1 MIESISDFYKRIQ
14 NSPAISGYSKEKEYF
29 DVQPSQCRF
38 GKTSFSYRDFYK
50 VGLIMDT
57 GKLYYGDKWILVDRP
72 AILFSNPL
80 IPYAW
85 EAISGNKNNE
95 RGCFCIF
102 NEAFTQAEEKN
113 NSLADTP
120 LFDISKERIY
130 FLNKECLKSIQ
141 DIFKKMQIELDSG
154 YSQKLDIMRCYLHLL
169 VHEAMKMQQTSR
181 YIPHKN
187 AAQRIVEL
195 FLTLLDRQFPVEIP
209 QRNLV
214 LKTAT
219 DYANRLSV
227 HVNHLNRVVKAST
240 GRTTTELITNRII
253 QEGVTLLRHTAY
265 SIAEIAFGL
274 GFEEPSSFSNFIK
287 KHTGIS
293 PSEHRAKQDINHLL
307 SAGNGLLGTNINQEY
322 FGVDKRVV

>member
-1 MIESISDFYKRIQ
+1 MTESISDFYKRIQ

-50 VGLIMDT
+50 VGLVMDT
-57 GKLYYGDKWILVDRP
+57 GKLYFADKWILVDRP

-85 EAISGNKNNE
+85 EAISPGKE
-95 RGCFCIF
+95 EGCFCIF
-102 NEAFTQAEEKN
+102 NEAFTNAEEKN
-113 NSLADTP
+113 SSLADTP
-120 LFDISKERIY
+120 LFDTLKERIY
-130 FLNKECLKSIQ
+130 FLDDESLKNIQ
-141 DIFKKMQIELDSG
+141 GIFRKMQVELNSG
-154 YSQKLDIMRCYLHLL
+154 YAQKLDIMRCYLHLL
-169 VHEAMKMQQTSR
+169 IHEAMKIQQISQ
-181 YIPHKN
+181 YVPHKN

-195 FLTLLDRQFPVEIP
+195 FLTLLDRQFPIEIP
-209 QRNLV
+209 RKSLV

-240 GRTTTELITNRII
+240 GKTTSELIINRII
-253 QEGVTLLRHTAY
+253 QEGVTMLRHTTY

-274 GFEEPSSFSNFIK
+274 GFEEPSSFSNFVK

-293 PSEHRAKQDINHLL
+293 PTEHRIKPDITRMI
-307 SAGNGLLGTNINQEY
+307 STGSGLLTTKINQEY
-322 FGVDKRVV
+322 LSVDKRVV